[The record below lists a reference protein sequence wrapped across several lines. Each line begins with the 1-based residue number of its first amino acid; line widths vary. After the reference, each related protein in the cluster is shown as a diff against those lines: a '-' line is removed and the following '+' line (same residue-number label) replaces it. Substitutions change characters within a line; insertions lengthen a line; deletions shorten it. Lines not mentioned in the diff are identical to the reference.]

1 MQGGLKKKKSVPSF
15 LTFFPGSN
23 TCACGRLGAGLPSL
37 KIEICLQ
44 GSRKRGPKGISK
56 EALTLL
62 VLTHTDNSYFKFEA
76 GAADE
81 RKAAVSLSCKQAP
94 ACHQIMTGLEVGDGP
109 RQLKE

>member
-1 MQGGLKKKKSVPSF
+1 MEGGLKKKSLPSF

-81 RKAAVSLSCKQAP
+81 RKAAVSLSCKQDP
-94 ACHQIMTGLEVGDGP
+94 ACHQIMIGLQFGDGP
-109 RQLKE
+109 RQLEE